1 MWVPPEFKDP
11 VLEHAP
17 TRKSIACFGAVSLRT
32 GKFVHAM
39 KEVFDAQTFHVSALN
54 TAAIAALTADQVSQ
68 VWMGQVR
75 ALNVT

>member
-1 MWVPPEFKDP
+1 MRPGGRW
-11 VLEHAP
+11 LA
-17 TRKSIACFGAVSLRT
+17 SGQCLST
-32 GKFVHAM
+32 GMFVHAM

>member
-1 MWVPPEFKDP
+1 M
-11 VLEHAP
+11 
-17 TRKSIACFGAVSLRT
+17 
-32 GKFVHAM
+32 FVHAM